1 MQSQGKRICIML
13 NDSVSLTVDEHS
25 CRTKRDIRRSRDSLT
40 VQPESAH
47 LKFAQ
52 ELSDAQ
58 FRPQACSRGTH
69 VLTQTCARCFIGK
82 AFRLCMTQTYCVWCN
97 KRGTLVAS
105 SGKLAGYKRLKT
117 YACCFTRKAIRLYM
131 PVPSP
136 ALLLSPVALKCKTRP
151 YQKRSGSSRTSPAK
165 TVHSLLK
172 LVSAFLVFDH
182 FRLKWSQSK
191 AIVDHGKAVT
201 AGSLL
206 CQEQV

>member
-82 AFRLCMTQTYCVWCN
+82 AFRLW
-97 KRGTLVAS
+97 
-105 SGKLAGYKRLKT
+105 KLAGYKRLKT